1 MRCGCDETRRRA
13 DLRSARAD
21 ASYVAR
27 SLFTRGAVM
36 KTAVIA
42 ALATVLL
49 APPGM
54 AQTVAPT
61 KGDVTIGSERP
72 PLTVHQY
79 QRCVDVEIGGDQ
91 SISCLN
97 EQLKRQ
103 VDQVNPAPG
112 NIPPLDAKSQD
123 LKVGVVNTSAVKQQ
137 YGKNY
142 GISAFPFRPPP
153 LVYSTPMGP
162 RR

>member
-1 MRCGCDETRRRA
+1 
-13 DLRSARAD
+13 
-21 ASYVAR
+21 
-27 SLFTRGAVM
+27 M
-36 KTAVIA
+36 KTAVIV

-49 APPGM
+49 PAPGE
-54 AQTVAPT
+54 AQSVAPAPS
-61 KGDVTIGSERP
+61 GVAIGSESP
-72 PLTVHQY
+72 PLTVRQY
-79 QRCVDVEIGGDQ
+79 QRCVDVEIGENT

-142 GISAFPFRPPP
+142 GVSAYPYRPPP
-153 LVYSTPMGP
+153 LIYSSPLGAK
-162 RR
+162 R